1 MTTVMLLL
9 AVFALCGV
17 VGRLTAM
24 PAARRVPVAT
34 RFEQARR
41 IAAGDWPADERPPA
55 AALRR

>member
-41 IAAGDWPADERPPA
+41 IAAGDWPADER
-55 AALRR
+55 